1 MQNNTFKYLSNK
13 QLEKNYT
20 RSKRKKKSEVK
31 CFHFVKILFYFVK
44 IEKKLWKPTIANRIS

>member
-20 RSKRKKKSEVK
+20 RSKRKKNLKLNVSISLK
-31 CFHFVKILFYFVK
+31 FNFILL
-44 IEKKLWKPTIANRIS
+44 KLKRSYGSPL